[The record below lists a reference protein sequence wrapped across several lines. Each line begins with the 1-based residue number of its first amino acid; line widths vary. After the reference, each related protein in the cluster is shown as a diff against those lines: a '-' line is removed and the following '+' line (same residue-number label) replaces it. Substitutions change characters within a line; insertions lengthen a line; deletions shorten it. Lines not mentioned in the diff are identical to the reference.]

1 MAQIVS
7 NTITAKLNME
17 LKNINTVLE
26 LNMADTNVE
35 DVKSDSDSSS
45 FDNDDFTDDS
55 DDNHYQ
61 KIARDIFGDSDS
73 KDNEVFEGFP
83 IQMPENV
90 NWTLRGA
97 TCPAENRMICTYM
110 TNLVKDLL

>member
-7 NTITAKLNME
+7 NTTTPKLNME
-17 LKNINTVLE
+17 LKNVNTVLKM
-26 LNMADTNVE
+26 NMADTRVE
-35 DVKSDSDSSS
+35 DIESDPDSSS
-45 FDNDDFTDDS
+45 FDNNDFSDDS

-73 KDNEVFEGFP
+73 EDNEVFKGFP

-90 NWTLRGA
+90 N
-97 TCPAENRMICTYM
+97 
-110 TNLVKDLL
+110 